1 MNYTDIL
8 KLIIVVSSPIKL
20 HLIATSLS
28 SRHPFHMNNLN
39 SLQEIA
45 RAIRNLIRTG
55 IVTDVDPVEGL
66 CRVQTG
72 GMQTTWLNWLTCRAG
87 RSRVWWAP
95 SVGEQVLIL
104 AIGGELDTAFVL
116 PGIFSDDHPAL
127 SASSDAFHVT
137 FPDGAVIEY
146 EPENGA
152 LTVSGIKTADVTASE
167 SITAIVPVV
176 LVKAE
181 TRITLDTPE
190 VVCTNKLI
198 TGTLEVKKGGTMS
211 GNIEHTEGKFTSNGV
226 QIDAHDHGGVE
237 PGGNW
242 TKGVK

>member
-1 MNYTDIL
+1 
-8 KLIIVVSSPIKL
+8 
-20 HLIATSLS
+20 
-28 SRHPFHMNNLN
+28 MNNLT
-39 SLQEIA
+39 SLQDIA

-72 GMQTTWLNWLTCRAG
+72 GMQTTWLNWLTSRAG

-95 SVGEQVLIL
+95 SVGEQVMIL

-116 PGIFSDDHPAL
+116 PGIFSDDNPAP
-127 SASSDAFHVT
+127 SASSDAFHVA

-146 EPENGA
+146 EPDGGS
-152 LTVSGIKTADVTASE
+152 LTVSGIKTADVTASD
-167 SITAIVPVV
+167 SITATVPVV

-198 TGTLEVKKGGTMS
+198 TGSLEVQKGGTMK
-211 GNIEHTEGKFTSNGV
+211 GDIEHTGGKLTSNGV
-226 QIDAHDHGGVE
+226 QVDDHDHGGVKRGDDRTE
-237 PGGNW
+237 G
-242 TKGVK
+242 TQ

>member
-1 MNYTDIL
+1 
-8 KLIIVVSSPIKL
+8 
-20 HLIATSLS
+20 
-28 SRHPFHMNNLN
+28 MNNLT

-55 IVTDVDPVEGL
+55 VVTDVEPVEGL

-116 PGIFSDDHPAL
+116 PGIFSDDHPAP
-127 SASSDAFHVT
+127 SASPDALHVS

-152 LTVSGIKTADVTASE
+152 LTVSGIKTADVIASE
-167 SITAIVPVV
+167 SITATVPLV
-176 LVKAE
+176 LVKAS

-190 VVCTNKLI
+190 VVCTNKLT

-211 GNIEHTEGKFTSNGV
+211 GNIEHTGGKFTSNGV
-226 QIDAHDHGGVE
+226 QVDGHDHGGVE